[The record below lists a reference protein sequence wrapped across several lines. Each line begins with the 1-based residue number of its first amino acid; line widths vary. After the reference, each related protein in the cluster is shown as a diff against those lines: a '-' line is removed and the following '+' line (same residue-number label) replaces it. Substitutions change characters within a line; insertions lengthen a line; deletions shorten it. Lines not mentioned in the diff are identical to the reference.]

1 MKTEVI
7 EAYLTVNSP
16 YALLGAPTLRRLSET
31 YATPV
36 TLRLIKAADVF
47 GPTGTLPLP
56 QRPPARQAYRLV
68 ELRRWAKRRD
78 MALTLHPKAFPIAER
93 PAQGAILA
101 GMAAGLDG
109 LALAE
114 AVGRALWI
122 DDADPGESA
131 DLAKALAAGGAPDP
145 DALIA
150 AGADP
155 AYDAELAA
163 NADAALAAGAF
174 GFPWYVFRG
183 EPYWGQDRLD
193 FLEDALRAPAA

>member
-1 MKTEVI
+1 MSAEVI

-16 YALLGAPTLRRLSET
+16 WALLGAPTLRRLRET
-31 YATPV
+31 YAAPV
-36 TLRLIKAADVF
+36 ALRLVKSADVF
-47 GPTGTLPLP
+47 GPAGTLPLP

-68 ELRRWAKRRD
+68 ELKRWAKRRD
-78 MALTLHPKAFPIAER
+78 MSLTLHPKAFPIVER

-101 GMAAGLDG
+101 GVAAGLDG

-122 DDADPGESA
+122 DDADPSQPA
-131 DLAKALAAGGAPDP
+131 DLAKALTSGGAPDP

-155 AYDAELAA
+155 VYDAQLAQ
-163 NADAALAAGAF
+163 NAEAALAAGAF
-174 GFPWYVFRG
+174 GFPWYVYGG

-193 FLEDALRAPAA
+193 LLEDVLRGDA